1 MSSVSLKKLA
11 IRGATWTIFGYGT
24 SQILRLG
31 SNLILTRLL
40 VPELLGL
47 MALVN
52 VFIIGLNLF
61 SDIGIGP
68 SIIQNKRGEDPDFL
82 NTAWTIQVIRGF
94 GLWLG
99 CLVIAWPVSQFYGES
114 QLLWLIPIVG
124 LTTIIQGFNSTALFT
139 LNRQMVFGKLTMFN
153 LGSQIVS
160 LTVMIV
166 WAWLNQT
173 VWALVGGML
182 VGSLL
187 KMLWSHRLNP
197 EKPNRFAWNRE
208 IVREITSFGKWI
220 FISTAVTFLGTQTDR
235 IIFGKLLS
243 FNMLGI
249 YTVALT
255 FASLPQEVIGRVSS
269 QVMFPLVSRLSHL
282 PRERLRAQILNKRR
296 IILTGIGF
304 VVIVFACFGDLL
316 ILNLY
321 DERYIQATW
330 MLPILALGIWPNLLF
345 ETSRQSLVAIG
356 KPQYQAYGQFAK
368 CIHMCISLPL
378 GFYSFGVLGFIMMV
392 ALNDIGLY
400 GVVSYGLWKEK
411 LSCFQQDIKAT
422 AIILIVLASVLTGR
436 FVLGLGFP
444 ISEMFASL

>member
-1 MSSVSLKKLA
+1 MSSASLKKLA
-11 IRGATWTIFGYGT
+11 IRGAAWTIFGYGT

-40 VPELLGL
+40 VPELFGL

-68 SIIQNKRGEDPDFL
+68 SIIQNKRGDDPDFL

-99 CLVIAWPVSQFYGES
+99 CLVIAWPVSQFYAEP
-114 QLLWLIPIVG
+114 QLLWLVPIVG

-139 LNRQMVFGKLTMFN
+139 LNRQMVFGKLIMLQ

-160 LTVMIV
+160 LTVMIFL
-166 WAWLNQT
+166 AWLNPT

-182 VGSLL
+182 VSSLL
-187 KMLWSHRLNP
+187 EMFWSHRLNP
-197 EKPNRFAWNRE
+197 EKPNRFAWNKK
-208 IVREITSFGKWI
+208 IVREIAFFGRWI
-220 FISTAVTFLGTQTDR
+220 FISTAVTFLGTQADR
-235 IIFGKLLS
+235 IILGKLLS
-243 FNMLGI
+243 FNILGI
-249 YTVALT
+249 YNIALT
-255 FASLPQEVIGRVSS
+255 FASIPGHLIGNVTSE
-269 QVMFPLVSRLSHL
+269 VMFPLVSKLSHL
-282 PRERLRAQILNKRR
+282 PRESLRAKILNKRK
-296 IILTGIGF
+296 ILLTGMGLL
-304 VVIVFACFGDLL
+304 VIVFACFGDFL

-345 ETSRQSLVAIG
+345 ETSCQSLFAIG
-356 KPQYQAYGQFAK
+356 KPKYLAYGQFAK
-368 CIHMCISLPL
+368 CLHVCIGLPL
-378 GFYSFGVLGFIMMV
+378 GFYYFGLPGFITMV

-400 GVVSYGLWKEK
+400 GLVSYGLWQEK
-411 LSCFQQDIKAT
+411 LSCFQQDIKVT
-422 AIILIVLASVLTGR
+422 AIILIVLASVLIGR

-444 ISEMFASL
+444 ISYLFASL